1 MHASTWS
8 LLVALVAVYLPALAV
23 PGPNFLAVTQASL
36 DVSRRHGVATA
47 LGVAS
52 GSTLLASLA
61 AAGAGLLL
69 GHAGPAQRVAA
80 LLGGA
85 YLLYLARSIWRQ
97 SRSAPPAGAAADAAA
112 AQAARASVPASYG
125 RGLLTNLTN
134 PKALVFFSTIFAGL
148 LGAGAPWAVRAAAV
162 ATIFI
167 CSVSWHLS
175 LATLFTRASVRA
187 AYARMRRGL
196 LRGTSL
202 LIGGF
207 GLRLVWQAA
216 AGR

>member
-1 MHASTWS
+1 MSPSTWG
-8 LLVALVAVYLPALAV
+8 LLAALVAVYLPALAI

-36 DVSRRHGVATA
+36 ELSRSHGVATA

-52 GSTLLASLA
+52 GSTLLATLA

-85 YLLYLARSIWRQ
+85 YLLVLARSIWRQ
-97 SRSAPPAGAAADAAA
+97 SRSAQPAGLV
-112 AQAARASVPASYG
+112 RVERGSVPASY
-125 RGLLTNLTN
+125 RKGLLTNLSN

-148 LGAGAPWAVRAAAV
+148 LGAGAPWSIRAAAV
-162 ATIFI
+162 ATIFC
-167 CSVSWHLS
+167 CSMSWHLS
-175 LATLFTRASVRA
+175 LATLFTRATVRA

>member
-1 MHASTWS
+1 MGASLWS
-8 LLVALVAVYLPALAV
+8 LLAALVAVYLPALAI

-36 DVSRRHGVATA
+36 EVSRRHGVATA

-69 GHAGPAQRVAA
+69 SHAGPAQRVAA

-85 YLLYLARSIWRQ
+85 YLVYLARSIWRQ
-97 SRSAPPAGAAADAAA
+97 SRSAQPAPAAPA
-112 AQAARASVPASYG
+112 AQGPVRASYR
-125 RGLLTNLTN
+125 RGLLTNLSN

-148 LGAGAPWAVRAAAV
+148 LGAGAPWSVRAAAV
-162 ATIFI
+162 ATIFC
-167 CSVSWHLS
+167 CSMSWHLS

>member
-1 MHASTWS
+1 MSASLWS
-8 LLVALVAVYLPALAV
+8 LLAALVAVYLPALAI

-69 GHAGPAQRVAA
+69 SHAGPAQRVAA

-97 SRSAPPAGAAADAAA
+97 SRSAQPAPAAP
-112 AQAARASVPASYG
+112 AARGSVGASYR
-125 RGLLTNLTN
+125 RGLLTNLSN

-148 LGAGAPWAVRAAAV
+148 LGSGAPWSVRAAAV
-162 ATIFI
+162 ATIFC

>member
-1 MHASTWS
+1 MHTPSTWS
-8 LLVALVAVYLPALAV
+8 LLVALVAVYLPALAI

-36 DVSRRHGVATA
+36 DISRRHGLATA

-52 GSTLLASLA
+52 GSTLLATLA

-69 GHAGPAQRVAA
+69 RHAGPAQRVAA

-97 SRSAPPAGAAADAAA
+97 SRGAQPATTLRL
-112 AQAARASVPASYG
+112 ARGSVPASYG

-148 LGAGAPWAVRAAAV
+148 LGAGAPWSARAAAV
-162 ATIFI
+162 ATIFS
-167 CSVSWHLS
+167 CSVGWHLS

-196 LRGTSL
+196 LRATSL